1 MKFRKFKPMIS
12 ALRYIFT
19 DGMGYNA
26 PISVRGA
33 HNRAKVHLATII
45 DEPKAK
51 WYVYDHNPKYCTQRL
66 FVYMCRKA

>member
-1 MKFRKFKPMIS
+1 MIS

-51 WYVYDHNPKYCTQRL
+51 
-66 FVYMCRKA
+66 